1 MYKSY
6 YDNEPCGIRLVR
18 LISTKS
24 LDIAKRET
32 KNKDKMCLYGT
43 SDYWTGFE
51 QSAYFLTRIF
61 GNLESFIVNNP
72 NYPFAIV
79 GVSVPEKKLKQW
91 MKTHSASRQAADY
104 LEFSVNEVDRQ
115 TYGEWHTKQVKD
127 FNDALCGDNH
137 IDRSV
142 S

>member
-1 MYKSY
+1 MYKSD
-6 YDNEPCGIRLVR
+6 YDDEPCGVKLVR
-18 LISTKS
+18 LINTQS
-24 LDIAKRET
+24 LDIAKREI
-32 KNKDKMCLYGT
+32 KNTDKMCLYGT
-43 SDYWTGFE
+43 GDYWTGFE

-91 MKTHSASRQAADY
+91 MKTHFASRQGTDY
-104 LEFSVNEVDRQ
+104 LEFPVNEVDRHK
-115 TYGEWHTKQVKD
+115 YGEWHTKKVKD
-127 FNDALCGDNH
+127 FNDALYGGGH
-137 IDRSV
+137 TGRSV